1 MINQQ
6 NRKFGNLIATM
17 EINYLKIIILFII
30 RLFFCLIWWSVWLRE
45 DFITI
50 AIVVLIS
57 LPALITPFLH
67 CLDTIEF
74 YENGLLRKKKF
85 YTWEQ
90 IGTVQFQTYKPNGY
104 QWLKVIKMYTSCKVF
119 NVSYLKNPMDT
130 YNKINTNQ
138 NQNTTET
145 ESIL

>member
-1 MINQQ
+1 
-6 NRKFGNLIATM
+6 M

-30 RLFFCLIWWSVWLRE
+30 RLFFCMIWWSVWFRE

-67 CLDTIEF
+67 CFDKIEF

-90 IGTVQFQTYKPNGY
+90 IGTVQFQIYKPNGY
-104 QWLKVIKMYTSCKVF
+104 QWLKVIKMCTSCKVF
-119 NVSYLKNPMDT
+119 NVSYLKNPMDI

-138 NQNTTET
+138 NQIQNTTET